1 MRLFPEHSMT
11 ECKQNKVTGR
21 IHSLES
27 FGTVDGPGIRFVVFF
42 QGCPMRCQYC
52 HNPDTWE
59 TGAGTPMSVE
69 EILSGYEKNKNFYR
83 KGGITATGGEPLL
96 QLGFLTELFRE
107 AKRRGI
113 HTCLDTSGI
122 VYRESRQK
130 EFEELFA
137 CLDLVLLDMKHSSP
151 EGHRK
156 LTGQEQA
163 PVLAFARALE
173 KARIPMIVR
182 HVVVPGITDE
192 EKHLEDLGK
201 ILASFRNLKGL
212 EVLPYHTMGLR
223 KYEALGIPYPLM
235 GVEAMDKA
243 DAAKARECIL
253 QAIRK
258 SRNG

>member
-1 MRLFPEHSMT
+1 M
-11 ECKQNKVTGR
+11 TGR

-59 TGAGTPMSVE
+59 PGAGTAMGVE
-69 EILSGYEKNKNFYR
+69 EILSAYERNKNFYR

-96 QLGFLTELFRE
+96 QLGFLTELFGE
-107 AKRRGI
+107 AKKRGI

-122 VYRESRQK
+122 IYRESRQK
-130 EFEELFA
+130 EFEKLFA
-137 CLDLVLLDMKHSSP
+137 CLDLVLLDLKHSSP

-156 LTGQEQA
+156 LTSQEQA

-182 HVVVPGITDE
+182 HVVVPGITDGE
-192 EKHLEDLGK
+192 EHLDELGR

-212 EVLPYHTMGLR
+212 EVLPYHTMGLK
-223 KYEALGIPYPLM
+223 KYESLGIPYPLQ

-243 DAAKARECIL
+243 DAAKARERIL
-253 QAIRK
+253 QSIRSNRARK
-258 SRNG
+258 S